1 MTDSDPTA
9 DPRTGVTLPAGI
21 DITEAAA
28 LVSVWLHDN
37 AGTVKDRARFVVE
50 LDELLAD
57 YDFTIAC
64 VKSLAAGLPDCER

>member
-9 DPRTGVTLPAGI
+9 DPRNGVTLPAGA

-37 AGTVKDRARFVVE
+37 VGTVRDRARFVVE

-64 VKSLAAGLPDCER
+64 VKGLATSLPDLGR